1 MPRIIVKCR
10 YYKNAMQGNLG
21 GLMKY
26 IATREGVEKV
36 PQERRELPA
45 TENQKELIN
54 ELILRNDYLK
64 QNVNYKTYV
73 NEPTRGNASEFI
85 SSAVE
90 SNPHILETEYYLSY
104 IATRPRAEKI
114 GSNHGLFSFDD
125 NVDLDKETACLEA
138 HAGNVYSVIVS
149 LKREDAER
157 LGYNNAK
164 SWRDLIR
171 KHTDLLA
178 HEHHIPIAN
187 LKWFGAFHNEAHH
200 PHVHI
205 LLYSTAENDKS
216 YLSKKGVETLRKTLA
231 DDIFRDELLEIY
243 DRQTR
248 LRKRITDELRDTF
261 RELANRISS
270 GNCFDETL
278 LAKIEQLAR
287 RLNSCSGKMQYGYLP
302 KGIKAL
308 VDEIVDEVGQT
319 GDTAIL
325 YDLWY
330 QAKCSVYATYSGTPP
345 EKLPLSREK
354 ELNAI
359 RNALVYEAAKL
370 GEELVRENDQSL
382 AKPVQTQSSESHQ
395 GAGNSSNKAA
405 KGSAS
410 KLVVAG
416 AAMRFAS
423 SLARTFYDSYKKYD
437 PDEDDIDRKLRRE
450 IRAVKN
456 GENMTM

>member
-10 YYKNAMQGNLG
+10 YYKNAKLGNIG

-26 IATREGVEKV
+26 IATREGVEKLSPEKRV
-36 PQERRELPA
+36 LPA
-45 TENQKELIN
+45 TENQQNLIN
-54 ELILRNDYLK
+54 DLIARNDYLK
-64 QNVNYKTYV
+64 QNLNFKEYV
-73 NEPTRGNASEFI
+73 KEQTRVNASEFI

-90 SNPHILETEYYLSY
+90 SNPHILETEYYLRY
-104 IATRPRAEKI
+104 MATRPQAEKVAH
-114 GSNHGLFSFDD
+114 GHGLFSADD
-125 NVDLDKETACLEA
+125 NVDLDKEAANLEA
-138 HAGNVYSVIVS
+138 HTRNVYSVIVS

-171 KHTDLLA
+171 KRTDLFA
-178 HEHHIPIAN
+178 CEHHIPMAN

-216 YLSKKGVETLRKTLA
+216 YLSKKGVETMRKTLA
-231 DDIFRDELLEIY
+231 NDIFRDELLEIY

-261 RELANRISS
+261 RDLVNRISS
-270 GNCFDETL
+270 GNCFDETI

-287 RLNSCSGKMQYGYLP
+287 RLNGCSGKMQYGYLP

-308 VDEIVDEVGQT
+308 VDEIVDEIGQT
-319 GDTAIL
+319 GDTAKL

-330 QAKCSVYATYSGTPP
+330 QAKCSVYATYSDIPP

-354 ELNAI
+354 ELKAI

-370 GEELVRENDQSL
+370 GEELVRENNQPL
-382 AKPVQTQSSESHQ
+382 AKPEQTQPSGSQQ
-395 GAGNSSNKAA
+395 GTGSSSNKAA

-410 KLVVAG
+410 KLIVAG

-423 SLARTFYDSYKKYD
+423 SLARTFCDNYKKYD

-456 GENMTM
+456 GENMSM